1 MAKRDVFLKWLQAM
15 FKAKSIAVFRNW
27 GDLYFVYL
35 SAMYAEDT
43 KKAMWRDDTGA
54 KMTCF
59 LWNGASSSG
68 WIQQQKLQEKAGR
81 ESTYDGDMILVHMPS
96 LKQRSTSYPPFPVF
110 AGITT
115 LLARDVVGALLKTL
129 ETGHAVEAGDN
140 AHEVLAYTNFA
151 RLAPASSDSASSD
164 ADSDVAFAG
173 YEVGAESTVYQK
185 IPKTLAEMKI
195 RTDLAG
201 YHQL

>member
-1 MAKRDVFLKWLQAM
+1 MAKRDVFLKWLQTM

-27 GDLYFVYL
+27 GDFYFVYL
-35 SAMYAEDT
+35 SAMHAEDT
-43 KKAMWRDDTGA
+43 KAAMWRDDTGA
-54 KMTCF
+54 EMTCF
-59 LWNGASSSG
+59 LWSGASSSG
-68 WIQQQKLQEKAGR
+68 WIRQQKMQEKAGR
-81 ESTYDGDMILVHMPS
+81 ENTYDGDMILVRMPS
-96 LKQRSTSYPPFPVF
+96 LEQRSTNYPPFPMY

-115 LLARDVVGALLKTL
+115 LLARDVIGALLKTL
-129 ETGHAVEAGDN
+129 ETGHAIEAGGN

-151 RLAPASSDSASSD
+151 RLAPGSSDADSD
-164 ADSDVAFAG
+164 ADSDVAFAA

-195 RTDLAG
+195 HTDLAG

>member
-27 GDLYFVYL
+27 GDFYFVYL
-35 SAMYAEDT
+35 SDMHAEDT
-43 KKAMWRDDTGA
+43 KEAMWRDDPST

-59 LWNGASSSG
+59 LWNGASSRG

-96 LKQRSTSYPPFPVF
+96 LKQRSTNYPPFPMF

-115 LLARDVVGALLKTL
+115 LLARDVVGVLLKTL
-129 ETGHAVEAGDN
+129 ETGHAIEVDGN

-151 RLAPASSDSASSD
+151 KLVPASSDPASSD

-173 YEVGAESTVYQK
+173 YEVGDASTVFQK
-185 IPKTLAEMKI
+185 IPKTLAEMRI
-195 RTDLAG
+195 HTDLAG
-201 YHQL
+201 YYQL

>member
-1 MAKRDVFLKWLQAM
+1 MAKRDVFLKWLQTM

-27 GDLYFVYL
+27 GDFYFVYL
-35 SAMYAEDT
+35 SAMHAEDT
-43 KKAMWRDDTGA
+43 KMAMQRDDRGA
-54 KMTCF
+54 EMTCF
-59 LWNGASSSG
+59 LWGGASSSG
-68 WIQQQKLQEKAGR
+68 WIRQQKLQEKAGR
-81 ESTYDGDMILVHMPS
+81 ENTYDGDMILVRMPS
-96 LKQRSTSYPPFPVF
+96 LKQRSVNYPPFPMY

-115 LLARDVVGALLKTL
+115 ALARDVIGALLKTL
-129 ETGHAVEAGDN
+129 ETGHAIEVDGN

-151 RLAPASSDSASSD
+151 TLAPGSSDLD
-164 ADSDVAFAG
+164 TDVAFAA

-195 RTDLAG
+195 HTDLAG